1 MTPPR
6 PTMLQTFAA
15 KVKVNDGLQ
24 RAPKHRRVEKV
35 KNSMLGL
42 VIMLLGIGAFV
53 FTGYLAVQP
62 KPAYPIL
69 VGALV
74 VGGIL
79 LAWGGLAA
87 DRETFGPV
95 LKTLIGLGERVEKAR
110 RR

>member
-1 MTPPR
+1 MPPMR
-6 PTMLQTFAA
+6 PTMLQTFTE
-15 KVKVNDGLQ
+15 KVTVTGGLEK
-24 RAPKHRRVEKV
+24 APKKRKEQKV

-42 VIMLLGIGAFV
+42 GIMGMGLAAFV
-53 FTGYLAVQP
+53 FAGYLGLQDAP
-62 KPAYPIL
+62 KYPIL
-69 VGALV
+69 IGALV
-74 VGGIL
+74 VGAVL

>member
-1 MTPPR
+1 MTPHR
-6 PTMLQTFAA
+6 PTMLQTFAQ
-15 KVKVNDGLQ
+15 KVKVNGGLEK
-24 RAPKHRRVEKV
+24 APKSRREAKV
-35 KNSMLGL
+35 KNSLLGI
-42 VIMLLGIGAFV
+42 VIMLMGVGAFV
-53 FTGYLAVQP
+53 FTGYLALQP

-69 VGALV
+69 IGALV
-74 VGGIL
+74 VGAVL

>member
-1 MTPPR
+1 
-6 PTMLQTFAA
+6 MLQTFAA

-42 VIMLLGIGAFV
+42 VIMLLGVGAFA
-53 FTGYLAVQP
+53 FTGYLALQP
-62 KPAYPIL
+62 TPNYVIL
-69 VGALV
+69 VGGLA
-74 VGGIL
+74 VGAVL

-110 RR
+110 RK